1 MCGETGL
8 HRREVQEGPHE
19 IAVGTGIDGKGS
31 EVRRGLLEI
40 YSKTERRRRHSRREG
55 VYSD

>member
-1 MCGETGL
+1 M

-19 IAVGTGIDGKGS
+19 IAVGTGIGGKGS